1 MFNFT
6 GSGRRPRNVNLSGKK
21 STSTPGLSSLRNKP
35 TPSSSLQAAR
45 DERAA
50 REAERRRLKAAGA
63 IQRTW
68 RGRKVAEDQRDVWR
82 ATLDQAMS
90 TDIDLAPNL
99 MSLFLGFA
107 SMGRQKPR
115 RQWSQQDLERLDK
128 MLVVTRMWLLG
139 KEKNPDPKRNRYLR
153 RKFGKLLVSAIDCG
167 VAQNEALE
175 TVLQSLAQLVRHA
188 PEIAN
193 EEYYTALSKVTVS
206 ATLNDTLLY
215 ALVEALTNPLQR
227 PKDGESK
234 SEADLD
240 TAYRAF
246 DTRYLTTPNLVSR
259 LGDRATKKLMADIDL
274 QKAASCCSM
283 DLETESKLWLLS
295 HIIYF
300 TRHGKQVVDLT
311 GDVSPKLSAV
321 KEEYINF
328 VSRVLSSV
336 AVEVGQRIDVED
348 YVMEEPEEEA
358 DSDDEAPK
366 PSKQLTKTKKEPL
379 PVFVKQQIESLVQQ
393 STITSLLSSTKS
405 TDGNVQVLA
414 GFALTLLLVFP
425 AKRTDMRFWLCVA
438 LTSDGVPAVKYVWNA
453 VKKCQLF
460 ASIKGDSF
468 AAIDPLKYP
477 PVTRAGISAKSVE
490 EQWNLIFLFLEMYS
504 FVLVTGD
511 DHEFLQG
518 KGRQLALSEVSQ
530 LTLFLKNL
538 AFAMYWWFGEIM
550 GEDKTKDNSAE
561 VYFRVQENGRAWE
574 LSYFRSVVTDVL
586 KAIYT
591 REWVT
596 PP

>member
-1 MFNFT
+1 
-6 GSGRRPRNVNLSGKK
+6 
-21 STSTPGLSSLRNKP
+21 
-35 TPSSSLQAAR
+35 
-45 DERAA
+45 
-50 REAERRRLKAAGA
+50 
-63 IQRTW
+63 
-68 RGRKVAEDQRDVWR
+68 
-82 ATLDQAMS
+82 
-90 TDIDLAPNL
+90 
-99 MSLFLGFA
+99 MSLFLGIA

-115 RQWSQQDLERLDK
+115 RQWSKEDLERLGK

-139 KEKNPDPKRNRYLR
+139 KERNPDPKRNRYLR
-153 RKFGKLLVSAIDCG
+153 WKFGKLLVGAIDRG
-167 VAQNEALE
+167 VVQNDALE
-175 TVLQSLAQLVRHA
+175 TVLQSLAQLVRYA
-188 PEIAN
+188 PQIAN
-193 EEYYTALSKVTVS
+193 EEYYFALSKVTVS

-215 ALVEALTNPLQR
+215 ALIEALTNPLQR
-227 PKDGESK
+227 PNDGEPK

-240 TAYRAF
+240 AAYRAF
-246 DTRYLTTPNLVSR
+246 DTRYLTTPNLVSL
-259 LGDRATKKLMADIDL
+259 LGDSAIKKLSADIDL
-274 QKAASCCSM
+274 WKAASCCSV

-300 TRHGKQVVDLT
+300 TRHGQVVDLT
-311 GDVSPKLSAV
+311 GDVVPNLPAAQ
-321 KEEYINF
+321 EEYINF

-348 YVMEEPEEEA
+348 YVMEEADEV
-358 DSDDEAPK
+358 DSDDEAKPAK
-366 PSKQLTKTKKEPL
+366 QPSKSKKEPL

-453 VKKCQLF
+453 VKECQLF
-460 ASIKGDSF
+460 ASIKNDSF

-477 PVTRAGISAKSVE
+477 PVTRGGISAKSVE

-561 VYFRVQENGRAWE
+561 VYFRVQETGRAWE

-591 REWVT
+591 RE
-596 PP
+596 